1 MTSRPNIETIRSR
14 LAAAVAA
21 SERSVSDIETS
32 AGLKRDQLRD
42 FLSRRKD
49 SVNLVSAASIAIEL
63 GTSLEWL
70 ADMPQRTDGSAQ

>member
-32 AGLKRDQLRD
+32 AGLK
-42 FLSRRKD
+42 D